1 MLDTMIYR
9 FLIFVANLVEYL
21 TVMSNIFRL
30 CIVCQGFVESVGA
43 LYSLL
48 RYPRGNLLGE
58 GVSPTALRRRGALG
72 RPQRVP
78 VQLSNYDQKTRI

>member
-9 FLIFVANLVEYL
+9 FLICVANLVEYL
-21 TVMSNIFRL
+21 TVMSNILRL

-48 RYPRGNLLGE
+48 KCPRGNLLGE
-58 GVSPTALRRRGALG
+58 GVSPTVLPPPWGLG
-72 RPQRVP
+72 PSAESPSPIVK
-78 VQLSNYDQKTRI
+78 L